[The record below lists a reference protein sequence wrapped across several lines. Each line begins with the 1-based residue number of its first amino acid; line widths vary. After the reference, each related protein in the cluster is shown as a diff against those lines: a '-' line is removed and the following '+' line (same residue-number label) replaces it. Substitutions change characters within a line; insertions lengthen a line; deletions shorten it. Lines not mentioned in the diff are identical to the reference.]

1 MGTGILYL
9 VSNSNNFAGGDG
21 CQSVRSR
28 KSPNCKTRFILDV
41 HPCECPEKKPALE
54 SSVVEE
60 KGRAVPTEMKETLK
74 ESLEL
79 DSDLTKETVEE
90 ATKKPADSEE
100 EGSENLNKEADEN
113 VTNDSN
119 ELETTSIEDSNKV
132 LVGKNYEINSES
144 EENDENLSED
154 DSKSQENLSLKDT
167 NTEENKI
174 DTDKISQSEE
184 MENILYSVDM
194 EESGDYA
201 DSENEFNG
209 LFSLTEEETVED
221 DSKINESENKK
232 ESKEMEKEY
241 DTKIGEDYQ
250 NDDYGK
256 ILIVS

>member
-1 MGTGILYL
+1 M
-9 VSNSNNFAGGDG
+9 
-21 CQSVRSR
+21 
-28 KSPNCKTRFILDV
+28 
-41 HPCECPEKKPALE
+41 
-54 SSVVEE
+54 VEE
-60 KGRAVPTEMKETLK
+60 KGRAVPTEMKETLR

-154 DSKSQENLSLKDT
+154 DSKSQGNLSLKDT

-209 LFSLTEEETVED
+209 LFSLKEEETVEELLTPWSSTSHHIMASKLLDRLASTQCMVD
-221 DSKINESENKK
+221 DTDQEDVDKVTLLLIK
-232 ESKEMEKEY
+232 EDRRLLTRSLQLLQ
-241 DTKIGEDYQ
+241 GELQ
-250 NDDYGK
+250 E
-256 ILIVS
+256 VSSRAKS